1 MIGKKRS
8 SVLPVI
14 QWLPKYKRN
23 LLRFD
28 IIAGLTLAAFAI
40 PDAMAYASLA
50 GLPPEIGLYAA
61 IVAPLAYFFFATSRQ
76 ASVGPSSSESIL
88 IATVL
93 GVIAVGDPAR
103 YISLA
108 ALAALMVGVIAIL
121 AWVLRLG
128 FLVNLISGPVL
139 KGFMVGTGIVIIVSQ
154 LPKLLGIT
162 GAPSDF
168 LAKIFYMLQNLGGVN
183 VYTLAIG
190 IGGIVLALA
199 LGRKFPKAPGPLII
213 VILAIILLSVTNLVE
228 RGVHWLL
235 PFLSFHTSS

>member
-1 MIGKKRS
+1 MEKRDEKRIFKDRIA

-40 PDAMAYASLA
+40 PDAMAFASLA
-50 GLPPEIGLYAA
+50 GLPPEIGLYAT
-61 IVAPLAYFFFATSRQ
+61 IVAPLAYFLFGTCRQ
-76 ASVGPSSSESIL
+76 TSVGPSSSEAIL
-88 IATVL
+88 VATVL

-108 ALAALMVGVIAIL
+108 ALAAVMVGVIAII
-121 AWVLRLG
+121 AWVLKLG

-139 KGFMVGTGIVIIVSQ
+139 KGFMVGTGIVIIVNQ

-162 GAPSDF
+162 GAPTDF
-168 LAKIFYMLQNLGGVN
+168 SG
-183 VYTLAIG
+183 
-190 IGGIVLALA
+190 
-199 LGRKFPKAPGPLII
+199 
-213 VILAIILLSVTNLVE
+213 
-228 RGVHWLL
+228 
-235 PFLSFHTSS
+235 